1 MRRLVCMGTAAFAVP
16 ALERLIGEYAVAGV
30 VTQPDKRA
38 GRGRRMVISPVKK
51 IALVHSLLVLQPKT
65 FRSAEA
71 VQRLKELEPEL
82 IVVAAY
88 GLILPPSVLA
98 IPPYGCL
105 NLHASLLPK
114 YRGAAPVAAAILA
127 GEEETGVSI
136 ILMDEGMD
144 TGPLLAQRKV
154 KILPEDTGESLT
166 ERLSFVG
173 AELLVETLPG
183 WLRGELS
190 PQPQDDG
197 QASYAPPLK
206 KADGVI
212 DWSLSAIEIWRR
224 VRAYYPWPSAYTLW
238 WGKFFKILRAK
249 PLLGWLGGEEPG
261 RVLSLADG
269 PAVVTGQG
277 ALLLDEVQLEGRKT
291 MRARDFARGQRDFI
305 GSRLGE

>member
-1 MRRLVCMGTAAFAVP
+1 MRRLVYMGTAAFAVP
-16 ALERLIGEYAVAGV
+16 ALERLVGEYDVAGLV
-30 VTQPDKRA
+30 SQPDGRA
-38 GRGRRMVISPVKK
+38 GRGRRKMASPVKK
-51 IALVHSLLVLQPKT
+51 TALAHSLNILQPRT
-65 FRSAEA
+65 LRSAEA
-71 VQRLKELEPEL
+71 IQRLRELEPEL
-82 IVVAAY
+82 IIVAAY
-88 GLILPPSVLA
+88 GLILTPNLLVF
-98 IPPYGCL
+98 PPYGCL

-144 TGPLLAQRKV
+144 TGPLLAQRRV
-154 KILPEDTGESLT
+154 KILPEDTRESLT
-166 ERLSFVG
+166 ERLSFRG

-190 PQPQDDG
+190 PWPQDDE

-206 KADGVI
+206 KADGLI

-238 WGKFFKILRAK
+238 RGRLFKIWRAK
-249 PLLGWLGGEEPG
+249 PLAGWLGGEEPG

-269 PAVVTGQG
+269 PAVVTGEG
-277 ALLLDEVQLEGRKT
+277 ALLLEEVQLEGRKV
-291 MRARDFARGQRDFI
+291 MGAEDWVRGQRDFI